1 MPFDAPQAAED
12 AFYDALEGGDLD
24 HVMAAWDDADDV
36 ACLLPM
42 QPLAH
47 GRKAVQETF
56 RRLFQGMGGLDIQ
69 VAHLHWA
76 VWGDTAV
83 HVVEEWLIGPDE
95 RPSGPPLYAVNL
107 YRRRERGWALMLH
120 QNAPAP
126 PPPGALKPGIGP
138 PR

>member
-1 MPFDAPQAAED
+1 MALDTPQTAED
-12 AFYDALEGGDLD
+12 AFYDALEAGDLAQ
-24 HVMAAWDDADDV
+24 VMAAWDDADDV

-56 RRLFQGMGGLDIQ
+56 RRLFQALGGVDIQ

-76 VWGDTAV
+76 LWGDTAV
-83 HVVEEWLIGPDE
+83 HVVLEQLTGPDDA
-95 RPSGPPLYAVNL
+95 PGGPPLYAVNV
-107 YRRRERGWALMLH
+107 YRRRADGWALVLH

-126 PPPGALKPGIGP
+126 PPPGALQPGSRP
-138 PR
+138 AR

>member
-1 MPFDAPQAAED
+1 MPADTPQAAED
-12 AFYDALEGGDLD
+12 AFYDALEAGNLD
-24 HVMAAWDDADDV
+24 QVMAAWDAGDDV

-42 QPLAH
+42 QEMAR

-69 VAHLHWA
+69 VNHLHWA
-76 VWGDTAV
+76 LWADTAL
-83 HVVEEWLIGPDE
+83 HVVGERLTDPDGQ
-95 RPSGPPLYAVNL
+95 PAGPPLYAVNV
-107 YRRRERGWALMLH
+107 YRRRENRWALVLH

-126 PPPGALKPGIGP
+126 PPAGVLQAGMP